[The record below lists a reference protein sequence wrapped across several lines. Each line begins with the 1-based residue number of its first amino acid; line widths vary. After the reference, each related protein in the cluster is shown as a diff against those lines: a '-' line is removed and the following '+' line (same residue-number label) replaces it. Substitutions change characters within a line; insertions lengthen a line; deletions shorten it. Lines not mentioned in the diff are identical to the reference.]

1 MVNYIKNIFVTIKLV
16 EPCHFLLKCI
26 YQARKST
33 IDFDSL
39 YYFSIEFF
47 KCSVFV
53 VFFFVFPYVSI
64 YREKNPF
71 AFTVLVGEHDRAY
84 TEGTEI
90 LEKVDTL
97 YIHRNFDVQTFKN
110 DVALLKLGHPVDASS
125 LYVRPACL
133 PDNSTDFDDMICT
146 ITGWGANHNGENI

>member
-1 MVNYIKNIFVTIKLV
+1 MVNYIKNIFVTIKLI
-16 EPCHFLLKCI
+16 EPCHFLLKCLS
-26 YQARKST
+26 QARKST
-33 IDFDSL
+33 IDFASL
-39 YYFSIEFF
+39 YYFSIGIWTAPFLRY
-47 KCSVFV
+47 
-53 VFFFVFPYVSI
+53 FFVFPYVSI

-84 TEGTEI
+84 REGTEI

>member
-1 MVNYIKNIFVTIKLV
+1 MPIQSQ
-16 EPCHFLLKCI
+16 E
-26 YQARKST
+26 
-33 IDFDSL
+33 IDYRFCL
-39 YYFSIEFF
+39 FILFF
-47 KCSVFV
+47 NWNLNCSVFEV
-53 VFFFVFPYVSI
+53 FFVFPYVSI

-84 TEGTEI
+84 REGIEI

>member
-1 MVNYIKNIFVTIKLV
+1 M
-16 EPCHFLLKCI
+16 P
-26 YQARKST
+26 
-33 IDFDSL
+33 L
-39 YYFSIEFF
+39 YTMFQLEFELF
-47 KCSVFV
+47 HY
-53 VFFFVFPYVSI
+53 FPYVSI

-84 TEGTEI
+84 REGTEI

-97 YIHRNFDVQTFKN
+97 FIHRNFDLQTFKN
-110 DVALLKLGHPVDASS
+110 DVALLKLGHPVDAYN

-146 ITGWGANHNGENI
+146 ITGWGANHNGEYILACVNRHLLLLSP